1 MRVLAVDDNIDV
13 IKSLEN
19 VLEEHEIIGTN
30 SIKNAKKILETEAQT
45 IDVAIID
52 IMLEN
57 EDGLELLSFIKSTY
71 PLIECIMISGYASI
85 EKAVLSIKLGAFDFI
100 EKPISY
106 QKLKVILNNAME
118 HKNYRELLSRE
129 IEKYRL
135 IGTSSAIKE
144 INEMI
149 EKTAKIDYPVLIYG
163 ESGVGKEHIAHLVH
177 LKSKRGKNE
186 MVKLNCAAIPETL
199 FESEFFGYEKGAFT
213 GANNTRKGKFELAH
227 QSTLFLDEIGEMPLS
242 QQAKLLRVLEEK
254 SITRIGGTKS
264 IPVDFRLISATNKN
278 LKDEVKNNTFR
289 EDLFYRISVLV
300 IEIPPLRERKE
311 DIIPLAKHFFK
322 QICLENNV
330 KDRELTS
337 DALEFISSLPLK
349 GNIRE
354 LKNLIQRIF
363 AFSDI
368 NKITVEDVKKILDMP
383 RDLKPSESIFEK
395 TMPLS
400 EAKKFLEKQY
410 ILTQLKIHGNNISK
424 TAIDLGVLPN
434 NLMRKM
440 KELEI
445 KIDSL

>member
-144 INEMI
+144 INAMI
-149 EKTAKIDYPVLIYG
+149 EKAAKIDYPVLIYG

-445 KIDSL
+445 KIE

>member
-71 PLIECIMISGYASI
+71 PLIECIMISGYANI

-149 EKTAKIDYPVLIYG
+149 EKAAKIDYPVLIYG

-445 KIDSL
+445 KIE

>member
-144 INEMI
+144 INAMI
-149 EKTAKIDYPVLIYG
+149 EKAAKIDYPVLIYG

>member
-52 IMLEN
+52 IMLEH

-149 EKTAKIDYPVLIYG
+149 EKAAKIDYPVLIYG

-186 MVKLNCAAIPETL
+186 MVKLNCAAIPKTL

-383 RDLKPSESIFEK
+383 RDSKSSESIFEK

>member
-52 IMLEN
+52 IMLEH

-149 EKTAKIDYPVLIYG
+149 EKAAKIDYPVLIYG

-383 RDLKPSESIFEK
+383 QDLKPSESIFEK

>member
-71 PLIECIMISGYASI
+71 PLIECIMISGYANI

-149 EKTAKIDYPVLIYG
+149 EKAAKIDYPVLIYG

-383 RDLKPSESIFEK
+383 QDLKPSESIFEK